1 MEEEDI
7 VCQTVKER
15 RRRRRSGAE
24 EGSTSMKN
32 LYDNSSPH
40 RDSNGT
46 RQLSV
51 LFVCLLFHQSF
62 ITIFLIGIT
71 STKTTQMVSIVLV
84 FVLANVFNL
93 ISVVL
98 LSYGSKFSIS
108 FV

>member
-40 RDSNGT
+40 RVSNGT

-71 STKTTQMVSIVLV
+71 TKTTQMVSIVLV